1 MEDSK
6 GGPATAS
13 APLAAGAPN
22 SAEPTPNQALA
33 GRSPTAAGLAGKL
46 AGELAGELAGDL
58 AGELVIVLCTFPK
71 PEDLGEIA
79 FTLVGENLCACVNI
93 LHESLS
99 IYRWKGEIVTNKEVL
114 CLIKTTRAR
123 HAALVAR
130 LSELHPYD
138 VPEIV
143 TLPTSAVNEPYLRW
157 VKEETA
163 PLFAAS
169 DEGKQS
175 SESSGAAGR
184 QGLAD
189 REDLEDDQ

>member
-6 GGPATAS
+6 GSPQAAS
-13 APLAAGAPN
+13 DHGSG
-22 SAEPTPNQALA
+22 SAKA
-33 GRSPTAAGLAGKL
+33 SPTAQQPAAASQLVGGLV
-46 AGELAGELAGDL
+46 GDSVSD
-58 AGELVIVLCTFPK
+58 LVIVLCTFPK

-79 FTLVGENLCACVNI
+79 FTLVAENLCACVNI

-123 HAALVAR
+123 HAELVAR

-157 VKEETA
+157 VKDETA
-163 PLFAAS
+163 PREPSPAGQDSREL
-169 DEGKQS
+169 
-175 SESSGAAGR
+175 SES
-184 QGLAD
+184 D
-189 REDLEDDQ
+189 TPEDDE

>member
-6 GGPATAS
+6 GSP
-13 APLAAGAPN
+13 GAPPDN
-22 SAEPTPNQALA
+22 GNRSARAAQAA
-33 GRSPTAAGLAGKL
+33 QQPAAASGAVSQSASQS
-46 AGELAGELAGDL
+46 AGESVCD
-58 AGELVIVLCTFPK
+58 LVIVLCTFPK

-79 FTLVGENLCACVNI
+79 FTLVAENLCACVNI

-123 HAALVAR
+123 HAELVAR
-130 LSELHPYD
+130 LAELHPYD

-157 VKEETA
+157 VKDETA
-163 PLFAAS
+163 PREPSAPAGQDSREL
-169 DEGKQS
+169 
-175 SESSGAAGR
+175 SESDSP
-184 QGLAD
+184 
-189 REDLEDDQ
+189 EDDE

>member
-1 MEDSK
+1 MVGLAARPYNSFMEDSK
-6 GGPATAS
+6 GSPGTASESASAKAAQQPTTSRGPASQAVSDSAS
-13 APLAAGAPN
+13 
-22 SAEPTPNQALA
+22 
-33 GRSPTAAGLAGKL
+33 
-46 AGELAGELAGDL
+46 DL
-58 AGELVIVLCTFPK
+58 ASDLVIVLCTFPK

-123 HAALVAR
+123 HAELVAR
-130 LSELHPYD
+130 LAELHPYD

-157 VKEETA
+157 VRDETA
-163 PLFAAS
+163 PREPGAAAS
-169 DEGKQS
+169 KDS
-175 SESSGAAGR
+175 
-184 QGLAD
+184 
-189 REDLEDDQ
+189 RELGETDDVEDDE

>member
-1 MEDSK
+1 M
-6 GGPATAS
+6 
-13 APLAAGAPN
+13 
-22 SAEPTPNQALA
+22 
-33 GRSPTAAGLAGKL
+33 
-46 AGELAGELAGDL
+46 
-58 AGELVIVLCTFPK
+58 LCTFPK

-123 HAALVAR
+123 HAELVAR
-130 LSELHPYD
+130 LAELHPYD

-157 VKEETA
+157 VRDETA
-163 PLFAAS
+163 PREPGA
-169 DEGKQS
+169 
-175 SESSGAAGR
+175 AAGR
-184 QGLAD
+184 D
-189 REDLEDDQ
+189 SRERGETDDLEDDE

>member
-6 GGPATAS
+6 GSRPGTAS
-13 APLAAGAPN
+13 DGGSARASQTAPPPAGARDLVTDVA
-22 SAEPTPNQALA
+22 SDVASD
-33 GRSPTAAGLAGKL
+33 GAASVTS
-46 AGELAGELAGDL
+46 D
-58 AGELVIVLCTFPK
+58 LVIVLCTFPK

-79 FTLVGENLCACVNI
+79 FTLVAENLCACVNI

-123 HAALVAR
+123 HAELVAR
-130 LSELHPYD
+130 LAELHPYD

-143 TLPTSAVNEPYLRW
+143 TLPTHAVNEPYLRW

-163 PLFAAS
+163 PR
-169 DEGKQS
+169 GP
-175 SESSGAAGR
+175 GAAAG
-184 QGLAD
+184 QAS
-189 REDLEDDQ
+189 RERGDSETPEDDE